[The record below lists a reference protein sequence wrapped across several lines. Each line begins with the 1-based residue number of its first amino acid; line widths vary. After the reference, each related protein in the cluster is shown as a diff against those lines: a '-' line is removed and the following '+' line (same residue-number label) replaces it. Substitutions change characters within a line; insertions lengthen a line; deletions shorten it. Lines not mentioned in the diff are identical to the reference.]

1 MRSLLTVL
9 CILATVT
16 AASARKW
23 EEEDFL
29 DRRVV
34 PFDFTPPSAEAPRD
48 RVSTVIGEQQ
58 LYKPTKGD
66 TFFDLARFF
75 DLGYNE
81 IVLANPGADEWLPDR
96 SGKPIIAPTAWV
108 LPCCTYEGIVVNI
121 PEMRLYYYP
130 TPAKGAPRTVI
141 TFPVGLG
148 RIEWKT
154 PKGKFKVR
162 EKNVDPTWVI
172 PESIRKERIADKG
185 FSETVI
191 PGGSPDN
198 PLGKYRIRL
207 SLDLYGIHGT
217 NIPWGVGMSVSHGCV
232 RLYPEDIEKLY
243 PIVAQGTS
251 GEFVYQTVKAGM
263 LGDDV
268 YVEVH
273 KDLYGS
279 HPGPWREAVA
289 VLERQ
294 GLMSRVDENL
304 LRAAV
309 LDQSGMAVNVSRR
322 GGDAGSLEVEDLRR
336 EPPRE
341 ERELR
346 PRREEPADETIDNV
360 NTSHTDRAIVPG
372 R

>member
-1 MRSLLTVL
+1 VVLGLEGNMRSLLMVL
-9 CILATVT
+9 CILAAVT
-16 AASARKW
+16 TASARKW
-23 EEEDFL
+23 DEEDFL

-34 PFDFTPPSAEAPRD
+34 PFPFDPPSAETPRD
-48 RVSTVIGEQQ
+48 QVRTVIGEQE

-81 IVLANPGADEWLPDR
+81 IVLANPKADEWLPDR
-96 SGKPIIAPTAWV
+96 GGEPIVAPTAWV
-108 LPCCTYEGIVVNI
+108 LPCCTYEGIVINI

-130 TPAKGAPRTVI
+130 PRAKGAERRVI

-162 EKNVDPTWVI
+162 EKTVDPTWVI

-185 FSETVI
+185 FSEEVI

-243 PIVAQGTS
+243 PMIKVGAE
-251 GEFVYQTVKAGM
+251 GEFVYETVKVG
-263 LGDDV
+263 LKNGDV
-268 YVEVH
+268 WVEVH
-273 KDLYGS
+273 DDPYGLQ
-279 HPGPWREAVA
+279 PGPWRRAME
-289 VLERQ
+289 LLTNE
-294 GLMSRVDENL
+294 GLVDLVDEDL
-304 LRAAV
+304 LLKTVSEAR
-309 LDQSGMAVNVSRR
+309 GYPVNVSRR
-322 GGDAGSLEVEDLRR
+322 ASPDVVPVSDSTRAMDVQVSEGAFQR
-336 EPPRE
+336 EASP
-341 ERELR
+341 ERD
-346 PRREEPADETIDNV
+346 PTQ
-360 NTSHTDRAIVPG
+360 
-372 R
+372 